1 MRGISIWKEG
11 SRLLK
16 KCFVVSNKAGAI
28 VRPHIVTLSLLAILS
43 LFLLTTLGLPRN
55 CGQSE
60 KLLNKQ
66 KEDCH
71 GIQKEL

>member
-1 MRGISIWKEG
+1 
-11 SRLLK
+11 
-16 KCFVVSNKAGAI
+16 V
-28 VRPHIVTLSLLAILS
+28 
-43 LFLLTTLGLPRN
+43 GLPRN

-71 GIQKEL
+71 GFQKEL